1 MSAGGPRIPS
11 GGGPD
16 TAAVAEQLRLVVR
29 GEVGTDVS
37 LAPFTSY
44 RLGGPAAVL
53 VQAADEADLVAAG
66 RLAAACGMPI
76 VSLGRGSNV
85 LVSDRGFP
93 GVVVRLGRGFEWIS
107 VAGAVL
113 EAGGA
118 TPLPRL
124 ANRAASRGLSGLEFA
139 VAIPASLGGAVRM
152 NAGAHRSALS
162 DVLEWVRL
170 YRLGADAPSVVDAA
184 GLGLRYRTSGL
195 DDADIVCAAR
205 LCLAPADRGEIAER
219 MRAFRDHRSATQ
231 PAEARNAGSMFK
243 NPDPEPEA
251 APGTQPSPSAGR
263 LIEEAGLKGRRVG
276 GAEVSE
282 RHANFIVARTGAT
295 ASDVH
300 RLLALV
306 QSAVLASTGVLLVPE
321 VRLLGPFD
329 EPALLG
335 PAGAGGPS

>member
-1 MSAGGPRIPS
+1 MSAS
-11 GGGPD
+11 GTHAQGASSPV
-16 TAAVAEQLRLVVR
+16 AAVAEQLRGVVQ
-29 GEVGTDVS
+29 GDVGTDVP

-53 VQAADEADLVAAG
+53 VEAADETDLVAAG
-66 RLAAACGMPI
+66 RLAAAWAMPI

-107 VAGAVL
+107 VAGEGL

-162 DVLEWVRL
+162 DVLEWVRI
-170 YRLGADAPSVVDAA
+170 YRLGAEAPSVVDAA
-184 GLGLRYRTSGL
+184 GLGLRYRASGL

-205 LCLAPADRGEIAER
+205 LCLVPADRGEIAGR
-219 MRAFRDHRSATQ
+219 MRTFRDHRSATQ

-243 NPDPEPEA
+243 NPAPQPEA
-251 APGTQPSPSAGR
+251 APGAEPSPSAGR

-282 RHANFIVARTGAT
+282 RHANFIVARAGAT

-306 QSAVLASTGVLLVPE
+306 QSAVLARTGVMLVPE

-329 EPALLG
+329 GPALLG
-335 PAGAGGPS
+335 PPGAGGPS

>member
-1 MSAGGPRIPS
+1 MS
-11 GGGPD
+11 GPD
-16 TAAVAEQLRLVVR
+16 TAAAVAEQLRRVVR
-29 GEVGTDVS
+29 GEVGIDVS

-44 RLGGPAAVL
+44 RLGGAAAVL
-53 VQAADEADLVAAG
+53 VEAADEADLVAAG
-66 RLAAACGMPI
+66 RLSAACGMPI

-93 GVVVRLGRGFEWIS
+93 GIVVRLGRGFEWIS
-107 VAGAVL
+107 VAAEGL

-118 TPLPRL
+118 TPLPRM
-124 ANRAASRGLSGLEFA
+124 ANRAANRGLSGLEFA

-162 DVLEWVRL
+162 DVLEWVRI
-170 YRLGADAPSVVDAA
+170 YRLGAEAPAVVDAPA
-184 GLGLRYRTSGL
+184 LGLRYRSSGL

-205 LCLAPADRGEIAER
+205 LCLVPADRGEIAER

-231 PAEARNAGSMFK
+231 PTEARNAGSMFK
-243 NPDPEPEA
+243 NPPSDPGEAEA
-251 APGTQPSPSAGR
+251 APSAGR

-306 QSAVLASTGVLLVPE
+306 QSEVLATSGKLLMPE
-321 VRLLGPFD
+321 VRLLGFFE

-335 PAGAGGPS
+335 PTGTGGSP

>member
-1 MSAGGPRIPS
+1 MSGPATP
-11 GGGPD
+11 
-16 TAAVAEQLRLVVR
+16 AEVAEQLEAVVR
-29 GEVGTDVS
+29 GAVGTDVS

-53 VQAADEADLVAAG
+53 VEAADEADLVAAG
-66 RLAAACGMPI
+66 RLVAACGMPI

-107 VAGAVL
+107 VAGQGL

-118 TPLPRL
+118 TPLPRI

-162 DVLEWVRL
+162 DVVEWVRV
-170 YRLGADAPSVVDAA
+170 YRLGAEAPSVVDAA
-184 GLGLRYRTSGL
+184 GLGLRYRASAL

-205 LCLAPADRGEIAER
+205 LCLVPADRGEIAER

-231 PAEARNAGSMFK
+231 PTEARNAGSMFK
-243 NPDPEPEA
+243 NPAPEPGAGQDAIA
-251 APGTQPSPSAGR
+251 APSAGR

-276 GAEVSE
+276 GAEVSH
-282 RHANFIVARTGAT
+282 RHANFIVARPGAT

-306 QSAVLASTGVLLVPE
+306 QSEVLAGSGLLLLPE
-321 VRLLGPFD
+321 VRLLGLFD
-329 EPALLG
+329 GPALLG
-335 PAGAGGPS
+335 PAAGGPS